1 MILALD
7 PSTSCTGYAVL
18 TDAGAVVWEQ
28 TGTIRPKGEDL
39 PEKLLDLARDVAG
52 LFKTFRM
59 GDDSTIV
66 IERPQTAG
74 GPNRGTYGKQSPM
87 SIAAYG
93 AAFGAVYTMV
103 CRYADPMQILTP
115 TPMEWVGR
123 GCIPSSQ
130 GDPHKEKRVRWVEQ
144 IYGLPH
150 GHLGCKSKAGNVA
163 DAILLARWGL
173 TARQYRKIG

>member
-93 AAFGAVYTMV
+93 AVSEWRGA
-103 CRYADPMQILTP
+103 CNAALRLK
-115 TPMEWVGR
+115 
-123 GCIPSSQ
+123 PSSA
-130 GDPHKEKRVRWVEQ
+130 E
-144 IYGLPH
+144 
-150 GHLGCKSKAGNVA
+150 N
-163 DAILLARWGL
+163 
-173 TARQYRKIG
+173 ARQFFEAWFQPAQASNRDAQTAAEIGRAHV